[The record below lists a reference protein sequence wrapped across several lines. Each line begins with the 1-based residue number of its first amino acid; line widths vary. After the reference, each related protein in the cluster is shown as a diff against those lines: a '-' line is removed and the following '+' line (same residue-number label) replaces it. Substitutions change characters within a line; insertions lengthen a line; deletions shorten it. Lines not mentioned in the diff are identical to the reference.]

1 MSIRG
6 RADHLSHAGVVRACR
21 ECKNSEIRSARFK
34 IKTERVKMADEK
46 VLYEVKDKIAWIT
59 LNRPESLNAVNR
71 DMVKSIVG
79 YCREA
84 EEDPKVQVLIFKANG
99 ERAFSVGGDIK
110 DRARQNAV
118 AVEQTESPLVQ
129 RQAKNTAIPG
139 TPAPAIAAMNKITI
153 ALLHG
158 YTVGTG
164 LLMSLACDIRIAAEG
179 ARLGVSEVRLGFMAG
194 SGGTQRLPR
203 LVGIPKALEIC
214 LSGELYDAAECYRI
228 GLVNQL
234 VPYDQLIP
242 AGEKMAQ
249 SFLKGAPLALRY
261 IKEAIYKGSEMT
273 LEQGLRYESDLQS
286 MVMQTEDAKEGPKAF
301 VEKRPA
307 AWKGR

>member
-1 MSIRG
+1 M
-6 RADHLSHAGVVRACR
+6 
-21 ECKNSEIRSARFK
+21 
-34 IKTERVKMADEK
+34 ERVTMADDK

-71 DMVKSIVG
+71 DMVKQIVD

-84 EEDPKVQVLIFKANG
+84 NEDRDVQIVIFKANG
-99 ERAFSVGGDIK
+99 ARAFSVGGDIK
-110 DRARQNAV
+110 DRARANAAV
-118 AVEQTESPLVQ
+118 ADVEPESPLVL
-129 RQAKNTAIPG
+129 RQNKNSATPG
-139 TPAPAIAAMNKITI
+139 TPAPAIAAINKITM
-153 ALLHG
+153 ALVHG
-158 YTVGTG
+158 YVVGTG

-179 ARLGVSEVRLGFMAG
+179 ARLGLSEIRLGFMPG
-194 SGGTQRLPR
+194 SGGTQRMAR

-214 LSGELYDAAECYRI
+214 LSGELYDAQECHRI

-242 AGEKMAQ
+242 TGEKMAQ

-273 LEQGLRYESDLQS
+273 LEQGLRFESDLQS
-286 MVMQTEDAKEGPKAF
+286 MLMQTDDAKEGPKAF

-307 AWKGR
+307 NWKAR

>member
-1 MSIRG
+1 MEN
-6 RADHLSHAGVVRACR
+6 HV
-21 ECKNSEIRSARFK
+21 
-34 IKTERVKMADEK
+34 ADEK
-46 VLYEVKDKIAWIT
+46 VLYEVKDRIAWIT

-79 YCREA
+79 YCRQA
-84 EEDPKVQVLIFKANG
+84 EEDRDVQIVIFKGNG

-110 DRARQNAV
+110 DRARNNALEI
-118 AVEQTESPLVQ
+118 EQTESPLVQ
-129 RQAKNTAIPG
+129 RQSRNTAIPG

-179 ARLGVSEVRLGFMAG
+179 ARLGMSEVRLGFMAG

-203 LVGIPKALEIC
+203 LIGIPKALEIC

-234 VPYDQLIP
+234 VPYHQLIP

-286 MVMQTEDAKEGPKAF
+286 MVMQTEDAKEGPRAF

-307 AWKGR
+307 NWKGR

>member
-1 MSIRG
+1 
-6 RADHLSHAGVVRACR
+6 
-21 ECKNSEIRSARFK
+21 
-34 IKTERVKMADEK
+34 MADEK

-59 LNRPESLNAVNR
+59 LNRPEALNAVNR
-71 DMVKSIVG
+71 DMVKAIVG
-79 YCREA
+79 YCRAA
-84 EEDPKVQVLIFKANG
+84 EDDANVQVVIFKANG

-110 DRARQNAV
+110 DRVKSNEAGTAEPASPLIARQDKFN
-118 AVEQTESPLVQ
+118 S
-129 RQAKNTAIPG
+129 IPG

-179 ARLGVSEVRLGFMAG
+179 ARLGVSEVRLGFMSG
-194 SGGTQRLPR
+194 SGGTQRMPR
-203 LVGIPKALEIC
+203 LVGLPKALEIC

-234 VPYDQLIP
+234 VPYNYLIP

-261 IKEAIYKGSEMT
+261 IKEAIYKGLDMP
-273 LEQGLRYESDLQS
+273 LEQGIRYESDLQS

-307 AWKGR
+307 NWKGR

>member
-1 MSIRG
+1 
-6 RADHLSHAGVVRACR
+6 
-21 ECKNSEIRSARFK
+21 
-34 IKTERVKMADEK
+34 MADEK
-46 VLYEVKDKIAWIT
+46 VLYEVKDNIAWIT

-71 DMVKSIVG
+71 DMVKAIVG
-79 YCREA
+79 FCRAA
-84 EEDPKVQVLIFKANG
+84 EEDPKVQVAIFKANG

-110 DRARQNAV
+110 DRARQNA
-118 AVEQTESPLVQ
+118 AEVEQTESPLVQ
-129 RQAKNTAIPG
+129 RQAKYSAIPG

-179 ARLGVSEVRLGFMAG
+179 ARLGVSEVRLGFLAG

-203 LVGIPKALEIC
+203 LIGIPKALEIC
-214 LSGELYDAAECYRI
+214 LSGELYDAAECHRI

-273 LEQGLRYESDLQS
+273 LEQGLRFESDLQS
-286 MVMQTEDAKEGPKAF
+286 MVMQTEDAKEGPRAF

-307 AWKGR
+307 NWKGR

>member
-1 MSIRG
+1 
-6 RADHLSHAGVVRACR
+6 
-21 ECKNSEIRSARFK
+21 
-34 IKTERVKMADEK
+34 MADEK

-59 LNRPESLNAVNR
+59 LNRPESLNAVTR
-71 DMVKSIVG
+71 DMVKAIVG

-84 EEDPKVQVLIFKANG
+84 NEDRSVQIVIFKANG

-110 DRARQNAV
+110 DRARANA
-118 AVEQTESPLVQ
+118 AAPAEEAESPLVL
-129 RQAKNTAIPG
+129 RQMRNLGIPG
-139 TPAPAIAAMNKITI
+139 TPAPAIAAINKITM
-153 ALLHG
+153 ALVHG
-158 YTVGTG
+158 YSVGTG

-179 ARLGVSEVRLGFMAG
+179 ARLGVTEIRLGFMPG
-194 SGGTQRLPR
+194 SGGTQRMAR

-214 LSGELYDAAECYRI
+214 MSGELYDAQECHRI
-228 GLVNQL
+228 GLVNQ
-234 VPYDQLIP
+234 VVSYDQLIP
-242 AGEKMAQ
+242 AGEKLAQ

-286 MVMQTEDAKEGPKAF
+286 MLMQTEDAKEGPKAF

-307 AWKGR
+307 EWKGR

>member
-1 MSIRG
+1 MS
-6 RADHLSHAGVVRACR
+6 
-21 ECKNSEIRSARFK
+21 
-34 IKTERVKMADEK
+34 DEK
-46 VLYEVKDKIAWIT
+46 VLYEVKDRIAWIT

-71 DMVKSIVG
+71 DMVKAMVG
-79 YCREA
+79 FCRAA
-84 EEDPKVQVLIFKANG
+84 EEDPNVQVVIFRANG
-99 ERAFSVGGDIK
+99 DRAFSVGGDIK
-110 DRARQNAV
+110 DRARNNA
-118 AVEQTESPLVQ
+118 AAAEQTESPLVQ
-129 RQAKNTAIPG
+129 RQAKHAAIPG

-164 LLMSLACDIRIAAEG
+164 LLMALACDIRIAAEG

-214 LSGELYDAAECYRI
+214 LSGELYDAAECHRI

-234 VPYDQLIP
+234 VPYDQLVA
-242 AGEKMAQ
+242 AGEKMAA

-286 MVMQTEDAKEGPKAF
+286 MVMQTEDAKEGPRAF

-307 AWKGR
+307 NWKGR

>member
-1 MSIRG
+1 ME
-6 RADHLSHAGVVRACR
+6 HNV
-21 ECKNSEIRSARFK
+21 
-34 IKTERVKMADEK
+34 ADEK

-71 DMVKSIVG
+71 DMVKAIVG
-79 YCREA
+79 FCRDA
-84 EEDPKVQVLIFKANG
+84 EEDRNVQVVIFKANG

-110 DRARQNAV
+110 DRVRQNALE
-118 AVEQTESPLVQ
+118 VEQAESPLVQ
-129 RQAKNTAIPG
+129 RQAKHTAIPG
-139 TPAPAIAAMNKITI
+139 TPAPAIAAMNKISI

-179 ARLGVSEVRLGFMAG
+179 ARLGVSEVRLGFLAG
-194 SGGTQRLPR
+194 SGGTQRMPR

-242 AGEKMAQ
+242 AGEKMAA
-249 SFLKGAPLALRY
+249 SFLKGAPMALRY

-273 LEQGLRYESDLQS
+273 LDQGLRYESDLQS
-286 MVMQTEDAKEGPKAF
+286 MVMQTEDAKEGPRAF

-307 AWKGR
+307 NWKGR

>member
-1 MSIRG
+1 MS
-6 RADHLSHAGVVRACR
+6 
-21 ECKNSEIRSARFK
+21 
-34 IKTERVKMADEK
+34 DEK

-71 DMVKSIVG
+71 DMVKAIVG
-79 YCREA
+79 FCRDA
-84 EEDPKVQVLIFKANG
+84 EEDRNVQVVIFKANG

-110 DRARQNAV
+110 DRVRQNALE
-118 AVEQTESPLVQ
+118 VEQVESPLVQ
-129 RQAKNTAIPG
+129 RQAKHTAIPG

-194 SGGTQRLPR
+194 SGGTQRMPR

-214 LSGELYDAAECYRI
+214 LSGELYDVKECHRI
-228 GLVNQL
+228 GLVNQV
-234 VPYDQLIP
+234 VPYDQLIS
-242 AGEKMAQ
+242 AGEKMAA

-273 LEQGLRYESDLQS
+273 LDQGLRYESDLQS
-286 MVMQTEDAKEGPKAF
+286 MVMQTEDAKEGPRAF

-307 AWKGR
+307 NWKGR

>member
-1 MSIRG
+1 V
-6 RADHLSHAGVVRACR
+6 A
-21 ECKNSEIRSARFK
+21 E
-34 IKTERVKMADEK
+34 EK
-46 VLYEVKDKIAWIT
+46 VLYEVKNQTAWIT

-71 DMVKSIVG
+71 EMVRAIVE
-79 YCREA
+79 YCRAA
-84 EEDPKVQVLIFKANG
+84 EEDPNIQVVIFKANG

-110 DRARQNAV
+110 DRARNNAAEAAQPV
-118 AVEQTESPLVQ
+118 QSPLVQ
-129 RQAKNTAIPG
+129 RQSKHSAIPG
-139 TPAPAIAAMNKITI
+139 TPAPVIAAMNKITI

-179 ARLGVSEVRLGFMAG
+179 ARLGLSEVRLGFMAG

-234 VPYDQLIP
+234 VSYDQLNA

-301 VEKRPA
+301 VEKRPPV
-307 AWKGR
+307 WKGR

>member
-1 MSIRG
+1 M
-6 RADHLSHAGVVRACR
+6 
-21 ECKNSEIRSARFK
+21 EKF
-34 IKTERVKMADEK
+34 MAEEK

-84 EEDPKVQVLIFKANG
+84 NEDRDVQIVIFKANG
-99 ERAFSVGGDIK
+99 EKAFSVGGDIK
-110 DRARQNAV
+110 DRARANA
-118 AVEQTESPLVQ
+118 AAADAEAESPLVL
-129 RQAKNTAIPG
+129 RQNKNTAIPG
-139 TPAPAIAAMNKITI
+139 TPAPAIAAINKITI

-158 YTVGTG
+158 YVVGTG
-164 LLMSLACDIRIAAEG
+164 LLMSLACDIRIAAEN
-179 ARLGVSEVRLGFMAG
+179 ARLGLSEIRLGFMAG
-194 SGGTQRLPR
+194 SGGTQRMAR

-214 LSGELYDAAECYRI
+214 LSGELYDAAECHRI
-228 GLVNQL
+228 GLVNQV

-242 AGEKMAQ
+242 EGEKMAA

-273 LEQGLRYESDLQS
+273 LEQGLRFESDLQS

-301 VEKRPA
+301 VEKRPPV
-307 AWKGR
+307 WKGR

>member
-1 MSIRG
+1 M
-6 RADHLSHAGVVRACR
+6 
-21 ECKNSEIRSARFK
+21 EIH
-34 IKTERVKMADEK
+34 VADEK
-46 VLYEVKDKIAWIT
+46 VLYEVKDRIAWIT

-79 YCREA
+79 YCRQA
-84 EEDPKVQVLIFKANG
+84 EEDRDVQIVIFKGNG

-110 DRARQNAV
+110 DRARNNALEI
-118 AVEQTESPLVQ
+118 EQSESPLVQ
-129 RQAKNTAIPG
+129 RQSRNTAIPG

-234 VPYDQLIP
+234 VPYHQLIA

-286 MVMQTEDAKEGPKAF
+286 MVMQTEDAKEGPRAF

-307 AWKGR
+307 NWKGR

>member
-1 MSIRG
+1 MLRPPIKFRG
-6 RADHLSHAGVVRACR
+6 W
-21 ECKNSEIRSARFK
+21 
-34 IKTERVKMADEK
+34 KMADEK
-46 VLYEVKDKIAWIT
+46 VLYEVKDKIAWIS

-71 DMVKSIVG
+71 DMVKAVVG
-79 YCREA
+79 FCREA
-84 EEDPKVQVLIFKANG
+84 EEDPTVQVVIFKANG

-110 DRARQNAV
+110 DRARQNAM
-118 AVEQTESPLVQ
+118 AVEQAESPLVQ
-129 RQAKNTAIPG
+129 RQAKHSGIPG

-242 AGEKMAQ
+242 AGEKMAA

-307 AWKGR
+307 NWKGR

>member
-1 MSIRG
+1 
-6 RADHLSHAGVVRACR
+6 
-21 ECKNSEIRSARFK
+21 
-34 IKTERVKMADEK
+34 MADEK

-71 DMVKSIVG
+71 DMVRAMVG
-79 YCREA
+79 FCRDA
-84 EEDPKVQVLIFKANG
+84 EENRDVQVVIFKANG

-110 DRARQNAV
+110 DRVRNNEAA
-118 AVEQTESPLVQ
+118 AVESLSPLIT
-129 RQAKNTAIPG
+129 RQAKHTAIPG
-139 TPAPAIAAMNKITI
+139 TPAPVIAAMNKITI

-164 LLMSLACDIRIAAEG
+164 LLMALACDIRIAAEG

-214 LSGELYDAAECYRI
+214 LSGDLFDAAECYRI

-261 IKEAIYKGSEMT
+261 IKEAIYKGFDMP

-286 MVMQTEDAKEGPKAF
+286 MVMQTEDAKEGPRAF
-301 VEKRPA
+301 VEKRPPN
-307 AWKGR
+307 WKGR

>member
-1 MSIRG
+1 M
-6 RADHLSHAGVVRACR
+6 
-21 ECKNSEIRSARFK
+21 EKF
-34 IKTERVKMADEK
+34 MADEK
-46 VLYEVKDKIAWIT
+46 VLYEVKDQIAWIT

-79 YCREA
+79 YCRQA
-84 EEDPKVQVLIFKANG
+84 EEDPNIQVVIFKANG

-110 DRARQNAV
+110 DRARLNAAAS

-139 TPAPAIAAMNKITI
+139 TPAPAIAAINKITI

-158 YTVGTG
+158 YVVGTG

-179 ARLGVSEVRLGFMAG
+179 ARLGLSEIRLGFMAG
-194 SGGTQRLPR
+194 SGGTQRMAR

-214 LSGELYDAAECYRI
+214 LSGELYDAQECHRI

-242 AGEKMAQ
+242 AGEKMAA
-249 SFLKGAPLALRY
+249 SFLKGAPLVLRY

-273 LEQGLRYESDLQS
+273 LEQGLRFESDLQS
-286 MVMQTEDAKEGPKAF
+286 MVMQTEDAKEGPRAF
-301 VEKRPA
+301 VEKRPPV
-307 AWKGR
+307 WKGR

>member
-1 MSIRG
+1 MS
-6 RADHLSHAGVVRACR
+6 
-21 ECKNSEIRSARFK
+21 
-34 IKTERVKMADEK
+34 DEK
-46 VLYEVKDKIAWIT
+46 VLYEVKDRIAWIT

-71 DMVKSIVG
+71 DMVKAMVG
-79 YCREA
+79 FCRAA
-84 EEDPKVQVLIFKANG
+84 EEDPNVQVVIFRANG
-99 ERAFSVGGDIK
+99 DRAFSVGGDIK
-110 DRARQNAV
+110 DRARNNA
-118 AVEQTESPLVQ
+118 AAAEQTESPLVQ
-129 RQAKNTAIPG
+129 RQAKHSAIPG

-164 LLMSLACDIRIAAEG
+164 LLMALACDIRIAAEG

-214 LSGELYDAAECYRI
+214 LSGELYDAAECHRI

-234 VPYDQLIP
+234 APYDQLVA
-242 AGEKMAQ
+242 AGEKMAA

-286 MVMQTEDAKEGPKAF
+286 MVMQTEDAKEGPRAF

-307 AWKGR
+307 NWKGR

>member
-1 MSIRG
+1 
-6 RADHLSHAGVVRACR
+6 
-21 ECKNSEIRSARFK
+21 
-34 IKTERVKMADEK
+34 MADEK

-84 EEDPKVQVLIFKANG
+84 EEDPKVQVVIFKANG

-242 AGEKMAQ
+242 AGEKMAA

-273 LEQGLRYESDLQS
+273 LEQGLRFESDLQS
-286 MVMQTEDAKEGPKAF
+286 MVMQTEDAKEGPRAF

-307 AWKGR
+307 NWKGR

>member
-1 MSIRG
+1 M
-6 RADHLSHAGVVRACR
+6 
-21 ECKNSEIRSARFK
+21 KM
-34 IKTERVKMADEK
+34 TEEK

-110 DRARQNAV
+110 DRARQNAI

-164 LLMSLACDIRIAAEG
+164 LLMSLACDIRIVAEG

-194 SGGTQRLPR
+194 SGGTQRMAR

-214 LSGELYDAAECYRI
+214 LSGELYDAQECYRI

-242 AGEKMAQ
+242 AGEKMAA

-261 IKEAIYKGSEMT
+261 IKEAIYKGGEMT
-273 LEQGLRYESDLQS
+273 LEQGLRFESDLQS
-286 MVMQTEDAKEGPKAF
+286 MVMQTEDAKEGPRAF

-307 AWKGR
+307 VWKGR

>member
-1 MSIRG
+1 MLRPPIKFRGWKMS
-6 RADHLSHAGVVRACR
+6 
-21 ECKNSEIRSARFK
+21 
-34 IKTERVKMADEK
+34 DEK

-71 DMVKSIVG
+71 DMVKAVVG
-79 YCREA
+79 FCREA
-84 EEDPKVQVLIFKANG
+84 EEDPAVQVVIFKANG

-110 DRARQNAV
+110 DRARQNAM
-118 AVEQTESPLVQ
+118 AVEQAESPLVQ
-129 RQAKNTAIPG
+129 RQAKHSGIPG

-214 LSGELYDAAECYRI
+214 LSGELYDAAECHRI

-242 AGEKMAQ
+242 AGEKMAA

-286 MVMQTEDAKEGPKAF
+286 MVMQTEDAKEGPRAF

-307 AWKGR
+307 DWKGR

>member
-1 MSIRG
+1 MPLAFRLTPSG
-6 RADHLSHAGVVRACR
+6 EV
-21 ECKNSEIRSARFK
+21 
-34 IKTERVKMADEK
+34 MAEQQ

-71 DMVKSIVG
+71 SMVRDVVA
-79 YCREA
+79 YCNEA
-84 EEDPKVQVLIFKANG
+84 NDNRDAQVVIFKANG

-110 DRARQNAV
+110 DRARANEA
-118 AVEQTESPLVQ
+118 AAPAEAESPLVT
-129 RQAKNTAIPG
+129 RQKKHSATPG
-139 TPAPAIAAMNKITI
+139 TPAPAIAAIDKITI
-153 ALLHG
+153 ALVHG

-179 ARLGVSEVRLGFMAG
+179 ARLGLTEIRLGFMPG
-194 SGGTQRLPR
+194 SGGTQRMAR

-214 LSGELYDAAECYRI
+214 LSGELYDARECYRI

-234 VPYDQLIP
+234 VPYDQLIS

-261 IKEAIYKGSEMT
+261 VKESIYKGSEMT
-273 LEQGLRYESDLQS
+273 LEQALRFESDLQG
-286 MVMQTEDAKEGPKAF
+286 MLMQTEDAKEGPRAF

-307 AWKGR
+307 NWKGK